1 MFCKHLRFHADVSVN
16 TSTDIDRHTASIRIK
31 CANCGKPMRFIC
43 LPIGEDLNGASV
55 SPDGQ
60 EARMA
65 IHPIGEPVPGLSDEG
80 PASFRIKDFGGD
92 DFPTTPRSQS

>member
-1 MFCKHLRFHADVSVN
+1 MAH
-16 TSTDIDRHTASIRIK
+16 
-31 CANCGKPMRFIC
+31 
-43 LPIGEDLNGASV
+43 
-55 SPDGQ
+55 PDGQ